1 MSEDNGHD
9 MNGPATASSEQ
20 TPQRDPAALHYCR
33 ERALAPESAQALIFP
48 FIPQHQQQA
57 WLALQGL
64 LADIVEIP
72 EEVSE
77 PLVGYSKL
85 SWWREQLS
93 QSLSQGGHP
102 ALRALRVSSRLEQFA
117 PEVVTALLES
127 LHQFLERSSYQTVDE
142 LWRAC
147 QELGAA
153 CVRLEIL
160 LFDGQAGEQLPA
172 SWVRARGLHYFLRQL
187 HQGGQACSAWPFP
200 LNLQARHQVN
210 RQTFGRDEAA
220 STALIADLLAE
231 IAQQLPTQAELQRDA
246 DDAAILP
253 TVLLYQVERR
263 LLGRYQRRPRD
274 LILRSPGRRWTP
286 LDVLSLWW
294 RAQSLRHLR
303 TQETG

>member
-1 MSEDNGHD
+1 MSGDNGHD
-9 MNGPATASSEQ
+9 MNGPATAGSEQ
-20 TPQRDPAALHYCR
+20 APQRDPAALHYCR

-93 QSLSQGGHP
+93 QTWTQGAHP
-102 ALRALRVSSRLEQFA
+102 TLRALRVSSELGQFA
-117 PEVVTALLES
+117 PEAVTALLES
-127 LHQFLERSSYQTVDE
+127 LHQFLERGSYQTVAE
-142 LWRAC
+142 LWRVC

-153 CVRLEIL
+153 CVRLEVQL
-160 LFDGQAGEQLPA
+160 LGGQVGEQLPA
-172 SWVRARGLHYFLRQL
+172 TWASARGLHYFLRQL

-210 RQTFGRDEAA
+210 RQNFGRDEAA
-220 STALIADLLAE
+220 SAALIADLLAE
-231 IAQQLPTQAELQRDA
+231 IAQQLPSQAALQRDA
-246 DDAAILP
+246 GDGAILP
-253 TVLLYQVERR
+253 SLLMYQVERR

-303 TQETG
+303 KQVTG